1 MTNAEIIFA
10 AEQELAEQGKIQYTG
25 RTLEFED
32 SEGKKIIFKE
42 TEEIHTYN
50 TWKELGYQVQKGQK
64 AVAKFVIWKY
74 SSKFDEVSQRDE
86 SKMFMKK
93 SAFFSRSQVEAIA

>member
-10 AEQELAEQGKIQYTG
+10 AEQELAERGKIQYTG